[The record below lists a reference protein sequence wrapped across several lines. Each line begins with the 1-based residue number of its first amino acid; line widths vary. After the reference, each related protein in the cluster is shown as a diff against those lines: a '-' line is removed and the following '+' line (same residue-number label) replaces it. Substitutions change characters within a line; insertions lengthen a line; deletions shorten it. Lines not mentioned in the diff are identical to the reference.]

1 MSFILH
7 FTFAE
12 HCSDSGGF
20 VLSFSS
26 ETGAAA
32 GAGAGLAEVA
42 AEGDHPF
49 FVSGQG
55 WSSCSP
61 ASSLDR

>member
-32 GAGAGLAEVA
+32 GAVSAEVA
-42 AEGDHPF
+42 VEGDHPF